1 MRKAEKR
8 IVLVRTLEFTG
19 IAACI
24 ILTIFAAVGQFIL
37 KWNIDNQRIKA
48 LISAPIFI
56 LTVALVT
63 IALASKFKD
72 AEKEDIIYSDDE
84 LRDYVADMREE
95 ETHIRTRLSLAMAG
109 FVMGIISIVITGID
123 MIPIFVTPLFMLVMC
138 MTVGDWSL
146 HLLKGQLLLIK
157 LSKKEV
163 IN

>member
-8 IVLVRTLEFTG
+8 IVLVRTLELTG

-72 AEKEDIIYSDDE
+72 AEKEDIIYTDDE
-84 LRDYVADMREE
+84 LEEYVNDMRKEE
-95 ETHIRTRLSLAMAG
+95 IHIRTRFVLAMAG
-109 FVMGIISIVITGID
+109 LLVGINAILTTGID
-123 MIPIFVTPLFMLVMC
+123 ILPVFVTPLLMLLMC
-138 MTVGDWSL
+138 LSMGNWSWHIL
-146 HLLKGQLLLIK
+146 RGQLILIK

-163 IN
+163 

>member
-1 MRKAEKR
+1 MKKAER
-8 IVLVRTLEFTG
+8 LINFVNTMRMVG
-19 IAACI
+19 IASCI
-24 ILTIFAAVGQFIL
+24 ILTVFAAVGQYIL
-37 KWNIDNQRIKA
+37 KWEFDLQRIKA

-56 LTVALVT
+56 LAVFFVT
-63 IALASKFKD
+63 IALLYKFRE
-72 AEKEDIIYSDDE
+72 AEREDIIYSDDE